1 MKTNRNDHDTQ
12 NHPDTM
18 REDNYA
24 KSLKDIARKIAI
36 LVVRKHRGQRTDD
49 GKKTG

>member
-1 MKTNRNDHDTQ
+1 MKTNRNEHDTK
-12 NHPDTM
+12 NHPDTPH
-18 REDNYA
+18 EDDYA

-36 LVVRKHRGQRTDD
+36 LVVRKHRDQRTDD